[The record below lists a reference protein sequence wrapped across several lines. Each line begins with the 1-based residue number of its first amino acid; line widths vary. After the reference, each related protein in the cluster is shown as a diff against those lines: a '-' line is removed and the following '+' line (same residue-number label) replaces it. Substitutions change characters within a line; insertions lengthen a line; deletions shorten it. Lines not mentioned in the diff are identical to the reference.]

1 MAQNVP
7 FTFGPN
13 AAPGK
18 SRFANDGRLINAFV
32 EPVTDGKG
40 GTRYEIH
47 ADPGLDSFADTGEDN
62 FRGSF
67 KVGSVLYV
75 VAGEQLFKVTAG
87 GATSSLGTITG
98 DKPVIVAVNAN
109 TTAPQAVIVADNTV
123 YELQADVLEEYQ
135 DADLGE
141 GVHSVDFL
149 DGYFILG
156 LRSGIFQITDQ
167 NDTAINALDFAEAE
181 GRPDAGVR
189 IKVHE
194 RRMWYFGDLTT
205 EVWVN
210 TGNADFPLERDT
222 AFIET
227 GCLSKHSV
235 VTFDNTLAFVDHRA
249 RVVKFNGYTPTVIST
264 AEVERDIR
272 RTKRAQRSE
281 EIEGFV
287 WFDAGREFY
296 VLSGPDWTWVFDAST
311 QLWHQKKS
319 HLSSRWIGRGY
330 IDAFDKHLVG
340 SFEDGILYEMSHD
353 YKDEVGSPLIM
364 DLRSAI
370 LGPWPANV
378 SWEEIA
384 IDFEVGVG
392 NADVDDPLAM
402 ISWSDDAGATFS
414 AERFKS
420 LGQIGEYYKTVRCH
434 GCGMSGRQGRM
445 IRVQIS
451 AAVNRAAING
461 NAVVTVMSS

>member
-1 MAQNVP
+1 MPQNVP

-13 AAPGK
+13 SAPGK

-47 ADPGLDSFADTGEDN
+47 ADPGLSLFAEFDETN
-62 FRGSF
+62 IRGAF
-67 KVGSVLYV
+67 KIRSALYV
-75 VAGEQLFKVTAG
+75 VSGETLYKVTGG
-87 GATSSLGTITG
+87 GASEALGTITG
-98 DKPVIVAVNAN
+98 DKPVIVRVNAN

-123 YELQADVLEEYQ
+123 YELQADVLEEFQ
-135 DADLGE
+135 DEDLGE

-149 DGYFILG
+149 DGYFVIG
-156 LRSGIFQITDQ
+156 LRSGIFQLTGL
-167 NDTAINALDFAEAE
+167 NDTTIAALDFATAE
-181 GRPDAGVR
+181 GRPDPGVR
-189 IKVHE
+189 IFVHE
-194 RRMWYFGDLTT
+194 RRMWYFGTETT
-205 EVWVN
+205 EVWLN
-210 TGNADFPLERDT
+210 TGNADFPFERDS

-227 GCLSKHSV
+227 GCLSKYSV
-235 VTFDNTLAFVDHRA
+235 VAFDNTIAFVDHRA

-272 RTKRAQRSE
+272 RTKKAQRSD

-296 VLSGPDWTWVFDAST
+296 VLSGPDWTWVHDAST

-319 HLSSRWIGRGY
+319 HLSTRWIGRGY

-340 SFEDGILYEMSHD
+340 SIDDGNIYEMSHD
-353 YKDEVGSPLIM
+353 YKDEAGSPLIM
-364 DLRSAI
+364 DLRSAV

-378 SWEEIA
+378 SWDEIA
-384 IDFEVGVG
+384 IDFETGVG
-392 NADVDDPLAM
+392 NADDADPMAM
-402 ISWSDDAGATFS
+402 ISWSNDAGATFS

-420 LGQIGEYYKTVRCH
+420 LGATGEYYKTVRCH
-434 GCGMSGRQGRM
+434 GCGMSGRQGRQ

-451 AAVNRAAING
+451 AAVRRAVIQG
-461 NAVVTVMSS
+461 NAMIEVLSS